1 MLSSGCLNI
10 NIVTYLKNIHLKGYR
25 EELTET
31 ELVRLAKSGDKKA
44 FADLVSTYSDRI
56 FNLALRILRNRE
68 DAEDVLQ
75 ETFLTVLQ
83 KLDTFDGRSNF
94 FTWIYRIGTNA
105 SLMKLRKKKLVFA
118 EVPEN
123 PDLGPS
129 HEDQIFVDW
138 SQDPSFN
145 IQNEEI
151 KKTIDAA
158 ISQLSDIYRSV
169 FILRDIEQLS
179 IKETSNILNIS
190 EENVKI
196 RLRRA
201 RLFLRDKLSEHYEGS
216 VI

>member
-1 MLSSGCLNI
+1 
-10 NIVTYLKNIHLKGYR
+10 
-25 EELTET
+25 LTET
-31 ELVRLAKSGDKKA
+31 DIIQKVKEGDKRA
-44 FADLVSTYSDRI
+44 FAELVSTYSDRI
-56 FNLALRILRNRE
+56 YNLALRILRNRE

-75 ETFLTVLQ
+75 ETFLIVLQ
-83 KLDTFDGRSNF
+83 KLDTFDGRSSF

-105 SLMKLRKKKLVFA
+105 SLMKLRKKKLTFA

-123 PDLGPS
+123 PDLGAK
-129 HEDQIFVDW
+129 HDEQLFVDW

-151 KKTIDAA
+151 KKTIDSA

-179 IKETSNILNIS
+179 IKETSNILSIS

-201 RLFLRDKLSEHYEGS
+201 RLYLRDKITEHYEGS
-216 VI
+216 II